1 MRLCG
6 RAAGSSRAPLPSS
19 ANLHAPNSAHG
30 KAALLRPRPS
40 LAHPVRPRRGEG
52 GAEAQSETRGKPQL
66 PGSSQLSAS
75 GARDQEGSHQGAA
88 VHQFFFIDFD
98 FCLAAEIKRGQDSA
112 GNTPEDSWRERD
124 SPGNA
129 ATAPV
134 VGAQA
139 GARGAGDAPVC
150 KEQAARTPPARSGL
164 GGGGGRPRGRA
175 RAAAAPGQPPLRAN
189 PAPWPGSRDTGDAS
203 SQLTKPTRPANKT
216 TNATLRLKACR
227 TGTAFPGHGV
237 TFL

>member
-1 MRLCG
+1 MARLLCC
-6 RAAGSSRAPLPSS
+6 ASAPRSPTPS
-19 ANLHAPNSAHG
+19 APG
-30 KAALLRPRPS
+30 GEKAALKPS
-40 LAHPVRPRRGEG
+40 QKRVENPNSLDPPSSQHPEP
-52 GAEAQSETRGKPQL
+52 ETRRE
-66 PGSSQLSAS
+66 A
-75 GARDQEGSHQGAA
+75 AREPLCTS
-88 VHQFFFIDFD
+88 FFFIDFG
-98 FCLAAEIKRGQDSA
+98 FCLAAEVKRGQDSA
-112 GNTPEDSWRERD
+112 GNTREDSWRERD

-175 RAAAAPGQPPLRAN
+175 RAAAAPGRPPLCTN
-189 PAPWPGSRDTGDAS
+189 PAPWPGPRDPGDAS